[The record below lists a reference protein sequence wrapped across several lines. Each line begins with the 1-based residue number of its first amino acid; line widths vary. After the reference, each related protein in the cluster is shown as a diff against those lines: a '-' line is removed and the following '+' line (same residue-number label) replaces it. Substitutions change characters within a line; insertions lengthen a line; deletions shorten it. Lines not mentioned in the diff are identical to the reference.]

1 MISSTTA
8 QRQSRVHKPAPAK
21 RSSCLQAPKSESEP
35 NADVAIGFSPQ
46 QDAFTTA
53 RASDLQPLEVAIDR
67 LADRGRRVAP
77 GLRRSTCSFQLWH
90 AKSRPIVDALEPWLG
105 GKLGL
110 ISQKTRL
117 AEASAMLCQR
127 EWLALF
133 VGDGGIE
140 LLEAPLS

>member
-1 MISSTTA
+1 LVSRRSRTLSPLREHLTSS
-8 QRQSRVHKPAPAK
+8 HW
-21 RSSCLQAPKSESEP
+21 KSPSI
-35 NADVAIGFSPQ
+35 AWLIVGD
-46 QDAFTTA
+46 
-53 RASDLQPLEVAIDR
+53 
-67 LADRGRRVAP
+67 
-77 GLRRSTCSFQLWH
+77 GLRRASVAPHARSSFGM
-90 AKSRPIVDALEPWLG
+90 RVDALEPWLG